1 VQTIDAARAEETSP
15 KPAEA
20 AARPPFP
27 SAACLSETLWG
38 LDFRAHLPMT
48 VAHGVTVHA
57 SSFEKSLPFIHANYA
72 RIFCEDAASPFAA
85 AGVSEAKVRYYR
97 VAGDFF
103 EFKSEGDTVA
113 LLVGTPVDWSTY
125 YIRSAA
131 ALPEFQGKKLV
142 QRFLP
147 VLFELLRQVGV
158 ERVEA
163 DTSPSNMATLHL
175 LTRLRFNPTGTV
187 LSDRFGA
194 LVHFTRFLEP
204 DSEDV
209 FVRTLCTGVPY
220 QLRERTRR
228 AAASEGRKG
237 NDHEEVRTQHSV
249 IAGR

>member
-1 VQTIDAARAEETSP
+1 MP
-15 KPAEA
+15 
-20 AARPPFP
+20 
-27 SAACLSETLWG
+27 
-38 LDFRAHLPMT
+38 
-48 VAHGVTVHA
+48 VAQGVTVHD
-57 SSFEKSLPFIHANYA
+57 SSFEASIPFIRAHYA
-72 RIFCEDAASPFAA
+72 RIFCDDASSPFAVA
-85 AGVSEAKVRYYR
+85 RVSDAKARYYR

-103 EFKSEGDTVA
+103 EFKSGDETVA

-131 ALPEFQGKKLV
+131 ALPEFQGKKVV

-147 VLFELLRQVGV
+147 FLFELLREAGV

-175 LTRLRFNPTGTV
+175 LTRLRFNPTGTI

-194 LVHFTRFLEP
+194 LVHFTRFLDR

-209 FVRTLCTGVPY
+209 FVKSLCTGIPY

-228 AAASEGRKG
+228 AAPSEGRKG
-237 NDHEEVRTQHSV
+237 NDHEEVCIDVGLSDEQATAAVQF
-249 IAGR
+249 IAPRSSCSETDGAQPFGVRDPGEDK